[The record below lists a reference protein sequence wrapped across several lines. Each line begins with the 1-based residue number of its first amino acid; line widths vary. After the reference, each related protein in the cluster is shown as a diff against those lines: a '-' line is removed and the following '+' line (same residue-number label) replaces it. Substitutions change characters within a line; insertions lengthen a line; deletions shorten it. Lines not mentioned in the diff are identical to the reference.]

1 MLRRYFAKSIYVNKK
16 MSNRRY
22 WMHRISYEG
31 DIKQILLKYDN
42 ILVTGWG
49 KVSNDTFLAK
59 VFGKNRDDYSSIYS
73 KDFGGLTRNR
83 FCLYMFLNEFHKG
96 DYVIVPGIKDFSV
109 YEIVGE
115 KPQSKEHIKEFIK
128 TQSSQSFIRYCGN
141 CYYNQK
147 GEELELGFFWEVKPV
162 VVNVPR
168 DGFADNNLQ
177 RRLKFQMT
185 NIEMTDLADE
195 IEKAIKSFQSGK
207 TTNLKGELADG
218 TRNVIV
224 DKLCN
229 KINDAGFERVVK
241 WYLERLGA
249 TSVFIPAKK
258 NLNHAQGDADVIAL
272 FDELRVAIF
281 VQVKQYNDQVDKNAL
296 EQIVR
301 AYDSYKDQFPDR
313 TPILWVVTTCNFFS
327 QEAQDYANEN
337 SVRCIG
343 GEEFADMILDVGIK
357 NLSV

>member
-1 MLRRYFAKSIYVNKK
+1 
-16 MSNRRY
+16 
-22 WMHRISYEG
+22 MHRISHEG
-31 DIKQILLKYDN
+31 SVKQVLLENDN
-42 ILVTGWG
+42 LLVTGWG
-49 KVSNDTFLAK
+49 KVSNDSFLSK
-59 VFGKNRDDYSSIYS
+59 VVGKNREEFSSIYQT
-73 KDFGGLTRNR
+73 DFGILTRNR
-83 FCLYMFLNEFHKG
+83 FCLYLFLNEFRKG
-96 DYVIVPGIKDFSV
+96 DYVLVPGSRDFSV
-109 YEIVGE
+109 YEIISDSP
-115 KPQSKEHIKEFIK
+115 KSKEHIKDYIK
-128 TQSSQSFIRYCGN
+128 SIQSQNIISHNGNQYYDQSG
-141 CYYNQK
+141 K
-147 GEELELGFFWEVKPV
+147 ELELGFFWVVKPIV
-162 VVNVPR
+162 KNILR
-168 DGFADNNLQ
+168 DGYADNNLQ